1 MPIRPQ
7 LPASVRYYFRAKLRP
22 FTRPAFWG
30 SLSVLSLIGL
40 FMWEAWQHP
49 EWLFKNPEN
58 ETPITDTTLSKEDSA
73 VAADI
78 DSLPVLMQELAQAD
92 VSIAA
97 LKLNQQPQIQSF
109 LDEFLKQ
116 QAADAEKIS
125 DDAQKA
131 TQQPTAPISAYDPL
145 GVETQAPSDYS
156 SPYSGGLSTM
166 GNQAAPQNSSLRGT
180 NLAGSTLP
188 TATATPVNPL
198 QAALDRLGNN
208 SPTASVQTQTPIETP
223 PAFTNSLGQ
232 PTQPNATAPGQ
243 VAQPGTP
250 GNSALPG
257 QVGQPGTPSSSF
269 HPGQVAQPG
278 TPSASALPGQVAQPA
293 SPYAGT
299 TNYSNMPVQ
308 VAQPGSPYPSYPG
321 YGVTPATSS
330 SGNYANNLPQ
340 TLPVPGTP
348 AVQPVV
354 PQVVPITP
362 ENYSV
367 PTYQNPAPVNG
378 VPNTG
383 LSSLSTSQLQPSQL
397 QTSPFSVSRPTSGR

>member
-7 LPASVRYYFRAKLRP
+7 VPASVRYYLRAKLRP

-30 SLSVLSLIGL
+30 CLSVLSLIVL
-40 FMWEAWQHP
+40 FIWEAWQHP
-49 EWLFKNPEN
+49 ESLFKNPEN
-58 ETPITDTTLSKEDSA
+58 ETPIADTTLSKEESA

-156 SPYSGGLSTM
+156 SPYIGGVSTM
-166 GNQAAPQNSSLRGT
+166 GNQAAPQNSSVSGS

-188 TATATPVNPL
+188 TPTATPVNPL

-208 SPTASVQTQTPIETP
+208 SPTNSVQTQTPIETP

-243 VAQPGTP
+243 VAQPSTP
-250 GNSALPG
+250 GSSAL
-257 QVGQPGTPSSSF
+257 
-269 HPGQVAQPG
+269 PGQVAQPG
-278 TPSASALPGQVAQPA
+278 TPSSSALPGQVTGPA

-308 VAQPGSPYPSYPG
+308 VAQPGSPYPSYQG
-321 YGVTPATSS
+321 YGVTPDTSN

-340 TLPVPGTP
+340 TVPVPGTP

-397 QTSPFSVSRPTSGR
+397 QTSPFSVGRPTSGR